1 MQKLQGCT
9 SVKVSLSVLLRLKL
23 GDELLWM
30 ATMAGIKVTKQIR
43 YEKKS
48 YMLYLMNS
56 TYSISDVDPSFHL
69 TINAAVYNCR

>member
-30 ATMAGIKVTKQIR
+30 ATMAGIKVTKQIMAKYAVNFKIQR
-43 YEKKS
+43 E
-48 YMLYLMNS
+48 
-56 TYSISDVDPSFHL
+56 V
-69 TINAAVYNCR
+69 AAL